1 MAGKSPIDDSISK
14 REINRLAIPAILT
27 GIAEPVITL
36 VDTAFV
42 GQIGTTE
49 LAAVGIAG
57 SFYLM
62 TVWILAQ
69 TLTAIAAIVSQYY
82 GSKRL
87 TEIETLVPQ
96 ALVSNILL
104 GSGFLILTKTFSAE
118 IFEFYN
124 ADGPV
129 LQLCQE
135 YFSIR
140 SWGFP
145 FTLATLL
152 LFGVF
157 RGLQNTSW
165 AMIISLS
172 GALVNVI
179 LDYVLIF
186 GIEEMISPMG
196 IEGAATASLV
206 AQIIMFVMALTF
218 LFQKT
223 PFRLKIQLKLNPEY
237 KNLAGMSL
245 DLFVRTILL
254 NLTFYL
260 ATRYAT
266 GYGEEV
272 IAAHTI
278 AINIWL
284 FSSFFIDGYAH
295 AGNALAGRLLGEE
308 RPKLLYKM
316 GLRINRIAILIGFG
330 LAAIYGIGYFQIGKF
345 FSNDAAVLA
354 QFEAIFFLVI
364 ITQPINASAFAF
376 DGIYKGLGEM
386 KLLRNLLIVS
396 TLLGFVPVSVGFHYF
411 SPGLLGIWIAF
422 LVWMVIRS
430 GWLVFDFR
438 KRFGGSYRAVRSA

>member
-1 MAGKSPIDDSISK
+1 MAGKSPIEDAISK
-14 REINRLAIPAILT
+14 REINRLAVPAILT

-36 VDTAFV
+36 VDTALV

-69 TLTAIAAIVSQYY
+69 TLTAIAAIVSRYFGRKKLDDIQ
-82 GSKRL
+82 
-87 TEIETLVPQ
+87 TLVPQ
-96 ALVSNILL
+96 ALFSNILL
-104 GSGFLILTKTFSAE
+104 GTAFLLLTKTFSEE
-118 IFEFYN
+118 IFRFYN
-124 ADGPV
+124 ADGAV
-129 LQLCQE
+129 LELCQD
-135 YFSIR
+135 YFNIR

-165 AMIISLS
+165 AMMISLT
-172 GALVNVI
+172 GAAVNLV
-179 LDYVLIF
+179 LDYLLIF
-186 GIEEMISPMG
+186 GIEGVLNPMG
-196 IEGAATASLV
+196 IEGAAAASLV
-206 AQIIMFVMALTF
+206 AQVLMFLLALVF
-218 LFQKT
+218 LYKKT
-223 PFRLKIQLKLNPEY
+223 PFKLKIDWRLNAEY

-308 RPKLLYKM
+308 RPKSLYKM
-316 GLRINRIAILIGFG
+316 GWRINRIAILIGVG
-330 LAAIYGIGYFQIGKF
+330 LASIYGIGYFQIGKF
-345 FSNDAAVLA
+345 FTNDAAVLA

-364 ITQPINASAFAF
+364 LTQPINASAFAF

-396 TLLGFVPVSVGFHYF
+396 TLLGFVPVGVGFHYY

-422 LVWMVIRS
+422 VVWMVIRS
-430 GWLVFDFR
+430 GWLLFDFR
-438 KRFGGSYRAVRSA
+438 KRFGGA

>member
-1 MAGKSPIDDSISK
+1 MPRRSHIDR

-42 GQIGTTE
+42 GQVGTTE

-62 TVWILAQ
+62 MVWILAQ

-82 GSKRL
+82 GRDQLDS
-87 TEIETLVPQ
+87 ISTLVPQ
-96 ALVSNILL
+96 ALFSNILL
-104 GSGFLILTKTFSAE
+104 GIGFFLLTNTFSTN

-124 ADGPV
+124 AEGEV
-129 LQLCQE
+129 LVACE
-135 YFSIR
+135 DYFGIR

-165 AMIISLS
+165 AMVISLA
-172 GALVNVI
+172 GAAINLI
-179 LDYVLIF
+179 LDYLLIF
-186 GIEEMISPMG
+186 GVEGQIQALG
-196 IEGAATASLV
+196 IEGAAWASLS
-206 AQIIMFVMALTF
+206 AQILMFVLSLIF
-218 LFQKT
+218 LVAKT
-223 PFRLKIQLKLNPEY
+223 PFSLRFSIKINREFR
-237 KNLAGMSL
+237 NLAGMSL

-266 GYGEEV
+266 GYGKAV

-295 AGNALAGRLLGEE
+295 AGNALAGRLLGEN
-308 RPKLLYKM
+308 RPNELSRVGWQINSIALY
-316 GLRINRIAILIGFG
+316 IGIG
-330 LAAIYGIGYFQIGKF
+330 LAVIYALGYFQIGGYF
-345 FSNDAAVLA
+345 TDDPDVIEN
-354 QFEAIFFLVI
+354 FEAIFLLVI
-364 ITQPINASAFAF
+364 VTQPINAVAFAF
-376 DGIYKGLGEM
+376 DGIYKGLGKM
-386 KLLRNLLIVS
+386 KLLRNLLIGA
-396 TLLGFVPVSVGFHYF
+396 TLLGFVPVAVGFHTF
-411 SPGLLGIWIAF
+411 SPGLRGIWVAF
-422 LVWMVIRS
+422 LVWMLIRS
-430 GWLVFDFR
+430 AWLAMDFK
-438 KRFGGSYRAVRSA
+438 KRYG

>member
-1 MAGKSPIDDSISK
+1 MANHSSLGDSISR

-69 TLTAIAAIVSQYY
+69 TLTAIAAIISRYY
-82 GSKRL
+82 GSKRIE
-87 TEIETLVPQ
+87 EIESLVPQ
-96 ALVSNILL
+96 ALASNLLL
-104 GSGFLILTKTFSAE
+104 GVGFFLLTTTFSEE
-118 IFEFYN
+118 IFRFYN
-124 ADGPV
+124 ADGKV
-129 LQLCQE
+129 LELCRD
-135 YFSIR
+135 YFNIR

-165 AMIISLS
+165 AMIISLT
-172 GALVNVI
+172 GALINLV
-179 LDYVLIF
+179 LDYILIF
-186 GIEEMISPMG
+186 GIDGSIDAMG

-206 AQIIMFVMALTF
+206 AQIVMFMMALLF
-218 LFQKT
+218 LYRKT
-223 PFRLKIQLKLNPEY
+223 PFRLRIQHKLNSEF
-237 KNLAGMSL
+237 KNLAGMSA

-284 FSSFFIDGYAH
+284 FSSFSIDGYAH

-308 RPKLLYKM
+308 RPKLLYQM
-316 GLRINRIAILIGFG
+316 GKRINRIAIIIGIG
-330 LAAIYGIGYFQIGKF
+330 LAVIYGIGYFQIGSF
-345 FSNDAAVLA
+345 FSNDPSVLS

-364 ITQPINASAFAF
+364 LTQPINASAFAF

-396 TLLGFVPVSVGFHYF
+396 TLLGFVPVSVGFHYL
-411 SPGLLGIWIAF
+411 SPGLLGVWIAF
-422 LVWMVIRS
+422 VVWMIIRS
-430 GWLVFDFR
+430 GWLIVDFR
-438 KRFGGSYRAVRSA
+438 KRFGGL

>member
-1 MAGKSPIDDSISK
+1 MAGHSSIEDSISR
-14 REINRLAIPAILT
+14 REINRLAGPAILT

-69 TLTAIAAIVSQYY
+69 TLTAIAAIVSRYY

-104 GSGFLILTKTFSAE
+104 GVGFLLLTKTFSKE

-124 ADGPV
+124 AGGPV
-129 LQLCQE
+129 LELCQD

-172 GALVNVI
+172 GAIVNLV

-186 GIEEMISPMG
+186 GIDGMVNPMG

-206 AQIIMFVMALTF
+206 AQILMFFMSLVF
-218 LFQKT
+218 LYYKT
-223 PFRLKIQLKLNPEY
+223 PFRLKIQLKLNTEY
-237 KNLAGMSL
+237 KNLAGMSI
-245 DLFVRTILL
+245 DLFIRTILL

-295 AGNALAGRLLGEE
+295 AGNALAGRLLGEG

-316 GLRINRIAILIGFG
+316 GRRINRIAIWIGFG
-330 LAAIYGIGYFQIGKF
+330 LAVIYGIGYFQIGKF
-345 FSNDAAVLA
+345 FSNDAEVLA
-354 QFEAIFFLVI
+354 QFVAIFFLVI

-386 KLLRNLLIVS
+386 KLLRNLLIGS
-396 TLLGFVPVSVGFHYF
+396 TLLGFVPVSVGFHYL

-422 LVWMVIRS
+422 LVWMIIRS

-438 KRFGGSYRAVRSA
+438 KRFGVS

>member
-1 MAGKSPIDDSISK
+1 MAGLPSPEENSIDR
-14 REINRLAIPAILT
+14 REINRLAIPAILS
-27 GIAEPVITL
+27 GIAEPIITL
-36 VDTAFV
+36 VDTALV
-42 GQIGTTE
+42 GQLGTTE

-69 TLTAIAAIVSQYY
+69 TLTAIAAIVSRYY
-82 GSKRL
+82 GSK
-87 TEIETLVPQ
+87 EIRAIESLVPQ
-96 ALVSNILL
+96 ALLSNILL
-104 GSGFLILTKTFSAE
+104 GLSFLVLTKIFSE
-118 IFEFYN
+118 DIFRFYN
-124 ADGPV
+124 ADGAV
-129 LQLCQE
+129 LELCQD

-165 AMIISLS
+165 AMTI
-172 GALVNVI
+172 ALVGAAVNLV

-186 GIEEMISPMG
+186 GVEGLVSPMG
-196 IEGAATASLV
+196 IKGAATASLV
-206 AQIIMFVMALTF
+206 AQVLMFAMALVF
-218 LFQKT
+218 LYSKT
-223 PFRLKIQLKLNPEY
+223 PFRLKIKRKLNAEY
-237 KNLAGMSL
+237 KNLAGMSV
-245 DLFVRTILL
+245 DLFIRTVLL

-266 GYGEEV
+266 GYGAEV

-308 RPKLLYKM
+308 KPKLLFKM
-316 GLRINRIAILIGFG
+316 GQKINRITIFIGLI
-330 LAAIYGIGYFQIGKF
+330 LAAVYGLGYYRIGSIFTDDPLVR
-345 FSNDAAVLA
+345 SH
-354 QFEAIFFLVI
+354 FETIFLVVI

-386 KLLRNLLIVS
+386 KVLRNLLVVS
-396 TLLGFVPVSVGFHYF
+396 TLAGFVPVIVGFHYY

-422 LVWMVIRS
+422 LVWMIIRS
-430 GWLVFDFR
+430 GWLVHDFR
-438 KRFGGSYRAVRSA
+438 RRFGASRWPLG

>member
-1 MAGKSPIDDSISK
+1 MAGKSPIEDSISK
-14 REINRLAIPAILT
+14 REINRLALPAILT

-69 TLTAIAAIVSQYY
+69 TLTAIAAIVSRYY

-104 GSGFLILTKTFSAE
+104 GVGFLVLTKTFSE
-118 IFEFYN
+118 DIFRFYN

-129 LQLCQE
+129 LELCKD

-172 GALVNVI
+172 GATVNLI
-179 LDYVLIF
+179 LDYILIF
-186 GIEEMISPMG
+186 GIDGMVNPMG
-196 IEGAATASLV
+196 IEGAAAASLV
-206 AQIIMFVMALTF
+206 SQILMFLMALVF
-218 LFQKT
+218 LYYKT
-223 PFRLKIQLKLNPEY
+223 PFRLKIQLKLNAEY
-237 KNLAGMSL
+237 RNLAGMSI
-245 DLFVRTILL
+245 DLFIRTILL

-316 GLRINRIAILIGFG
+316 GLRINRIAIWIGFG
-330 LAAIYGIGYFQIGKF
+330 LAVIYGIGYFQIGKF

-386 KLLRNLLIVS
+386 KLLRNLLIFS
-396 TLLGFVPVSVGFHYF
+396 TLFGFVPVSVSFHYY

-438 KRFGGSYRAVRSA
+438 KRYGRS

>member
-1 MAGKSPIDDSISK
+1 MAGKSPIEDSISK

-69 TLTAIAAIVSQYY
+69 TLTAIAAIVSRYY

-96 ALVSNILL
+96 ALASNILL
-104 GSGFLILTKTFSAE
+104 GAAFLILTKTFSEE

-124 ADGPV
+124 ASRPV
-129 LQLCQE
+129 LELCQD

-172 GALVNVI
+172 GALVNLI

-186 GIEEMISPMG
+186 GIDGIVKPMG

-206 AQIIMFVMALTF
+206 AQILMFVLALVF
-218 LFQKT
+218 LYLKT
-223 PFRLKIQLKLNPEY
+223 PFRLKIQLKLNAEY
-237 KNLAGMSL
+237 KNLAGMSV
-245 DLFVRTILL
+245 DLFIRTILL

-284 FSSFFIDGYAH
+284 FSSFFIDGYGH
-295 AGNALAGRLLGEE
+295 AGNALAGRLLGEG

-330 LAAIYGIGYFQIGKF
+330 LALIYSIGYFQIGKF
-345 FSNDAAVLA
+345 FSRDAAVLA
-354 QFEAIFFLVI
+354 HFEAIFFLVI
-364 ITQPINASAFAF
+364 LTQPINASAFAF

-422 LVWMVIRS
+422 VVWMVIRS

-438 KRFGGSYRAVRSA
+438 NRFGES

>member
-1 MAGKSPIDDSISK
+1 MGGSSSIENSISR

-36 VDTAFV
+36 VDTALV

-69 TLTAIAAIVSQYY
+69 TLTAIAAIVSRYF
-82 GSKRL
+82 GSKKL
-87 TEIETLVPQ
+87 NEIETLVPQ
-96 ALVSNILL
+96 ALLSNILL
-104 GSGFLILTKTFSAE
+104 GAAFLVLTKTFSEE
-118 IFEFYN
+118 IFRFYN
-124 ADGPV
+124 ADGEV
-129 LQLCQE
+129 LELCQN
-135 YFSIR
+135 YFDIR

-165 AMIISLS
+165 AMIISIA
-172 GALVNVI
+172 GASINLI
-179 LDYVLIF
+179 LDYILIF
-186 GIEEMISPMG
+186 GIEGAVNPMG
-196 IEGAATASLV
+196 IEGAATASLA
-206 AQIIMFVMALTF
+206 AQILMFLLALIF
-218 LFQKT
+218 LYKKT
-223 PFRLKIQLKLNPEY
+223 PFKLRMEWRLNSEY

-245 DLFVRTILL
+245 DLFIRTILL

-295 AGNALAGRLLGEE
+295 AGNALAGRLLGEKK
-308 RPKLLYKM
+308 PDFLYRM
-316 GLRINRIAILIGFG
+316 GLRINRIAILIGVG
-330 LAAIYGIGYFQIGKF
+330 LAVIYAIGYFQIGKF
-345 FSNDAAVLA
+345 FTDDAAVLA

-364 ITQPINASAFAF
+364 LTQPINASAFAF

-386 KLLRNLLIVS
+386 KLLRNLLIGS

-422 LVWMVIRS
+422 VVWMMIRS
-430 GWLVFDFR
+430 GWLVWDFR
-438 KRFGGSYRAVRSA
+438 KRYGG

>member
-1 MAGKSPIDDSISK
+1 MSGSSSIEDAISR
-14 REINRLAIPAILT
+14 REINRLAVPAILA

-36 VDTAFV
+36 VDTALV

-69 TLTAIAAIVSQYY
+69 TLTAIAAIVSRYY
-82 GSKRL
+82 GSKKL
-87 TEIETLVPQ
+87 EEIESLVPQ

-104 GSGFLILTKTFSAE
+104 GIGFLALTNTFSEE
-118 IFEFYN
+118 IFRFYN
-124 ADGPV
+124 ADGQV
-129 LQLCQE
+129 LELCQN

-145 FTLATLL
+145 FTLATML

-165 AMIISLS
+165 AMIVSLT
-172 GALVNVI
+172 GASVNFV
-179 LDYVLIF
+179 LDYILIF
-186 GIEEMISPMG
+186 GVEGIVNPMG

-206 AQIIMFVMALTF
+206 AQILMFIMTLIF
-218 LFQKT
+218 LYSKT
-223 PFRLKIQLKLNPEY
+223 PFRLKIQRKLNSEY
-237 KNLAGMSL
+237 KNLAGMSI
-245 DLFVRTILL
+245 DLFIRTIML

-295 AGNALAGRLLGEE
+295 AGNALAGRLLGEQ
-308 RPKLLYKM
+308 RPKLLYRM
-316 GLRINRIAILIGFG
+316 GVRINRIAIFIGIG
-330 LAAIYGIGYFQIGKF
+330 LAVIYGIGYFQIGTF
-345 FSNDAAVLA
+345 FSHDTAVLA

-396 TLLGFVPVSVGFHYF
+396 TLVGFVPISVGFHYF

-422 LVWMVIRS
+422 VVWMMIRS
-430 GWLVFDFR
+430 GWLMFDFR
-438 KRFGGSYRAVRSA
+438 KRFGLKS

>member
-1 MAGKSPIDDSISK
+1 MAGKSPIEDSISK

-69 TLTAIAAIVSQYY
+69 TLTAIAAIVSRYY
-82 GSKRL
+82 GRKRL

-104 GSGFLILTKTFSAE
+104 GAGFLILTKTFSEE

-172 GALVNVI
+172 GALVNLI

-186 GIEEMISPMG
+186 GIDGVVNPMG
-196 IEGAATASLV
+196 IEGAAAASLV
-206 AQIIMFVMALTF
+206 AQILMFVMALVF
-218 LFQKT
+218 LYQKT
-223 PFRLKIQLKLNPEY
+223 PFRLKIELKLNAEY
-237 KNLAGMSL
+237 KNLAGMSI
-245 DLFVRTILL
+245 DLFIRTILL

-308 RPKLLYKM
+308 RPRLLYKM

-411 SPGLLGIWIAF
+411 QPGLLGIWIAF
-422 LVWMVIRS
+422 VVWMVIRS

-438 KRFGGSYRAVRSA
+438 KRFGTKGTVPI

>member
-157 RGLQNTSW
+157 RGFS
-165 AMIISLS
+165 
-172 GALVNVI
+172 
-179 LDYVLIF
+179 
-186 GIEEMISPMG
+186 
-196 IEGAATASLV
+196 EGCR
-206 AQIIMFVMALTF
+206 I
-218 LFQKT
+218 
-223 PFRLKIQLKLNPEY
+223 P
-237 KNLAGMSL
+237 
-245 DLFVRTILL
+245 
-254 NLTFYL
+254 
-260 ATRYAT
+260 
-266 GYGEEV
+266 
-272 IAAHTI
+272 
-278 AINIWL
+278 
-284 FSSFFIDGYAH
+284 
-295 AGNALAGRLLGEE
+295 LG
-308 RPKLLYKM
+308 P
-316 GLRINRIAILIGFG
+316 
-330 LAAIYGIGYFQIGKF
+330 
-345 FSNDAAVLA
+345 
-354 QFEAIFFLVI
+354 
-364 ITQPINASAFAF
+364 
-376 DGIYKGLGEM
+376 
-386 KLLRNLLIVS
+386 
-396 TLLGFVPVSVGFHYF
+396 
-411 SPGLLGIWIAF
+411 
-422 LVWMVIRS
+422 
-430 GWLVFDFR
+430 
-438 KRFGGSYRAVRSA
+438 

>member
-1 MAGKSPIDDSISK
+1 MAGKSPIEDAISK
-14 REINRLAIPAILT
+14 REINRLAVPAILT

-36 VDTAFV
+36 VDTAFI

-69 TLTAIAAIVSQYY
+69 TLTAIAAIVSRYF
-82 GSKRL
+82 GRKKL
-87 TEIETLVPQ
+87 DDIETLVPQ
-96 ALVSNILL
+96 ALLSNILL
-104 GSGFLILTKTFSAE
+104 GTAFLLLTKTFSEE
-118 IFEFYN
+118 IFRFYN
-124 ADGPV
+124 ADGAV
-129 LQLCQE
+129 LELCQD
-135 YFSIR
+135 YFNVR

-165 AMIISLS
+165 AMMISLT
-172 GALVNVI
+172 GAAVNLV
-179 LDYVLIF
+179 LDYLLIF
-186 GIEEMISPMG
+186 GIDGILNPMG
-196 IEGAATASLV
+196 IEGAAAASLV
-206 AQIIMFVMALTF
+206 AQVLMFLMALVF
-218 LFQKT
+218 LYKQT
-223 PFRLKIQLKLNPEY
+223 PFKLRIDWRLNAEY

-330 LAAIYGIGYFQIGKF
+330 LAVIYGIGYFQIGKF

-354 QFEAIFFLVI
+354 KFEAIFFLVI
-364 ITQPINASAFAF
+364 ITQPINASAFAL
-376 DGIYKGLGEM
+376 DGIYKGLGKM

-396 TLLGFVPVSVGFHYF
+396 TLLGFVPVSVGFHYY

-422 LVWMVIRS
+422 VVWMVIRS
-430 GWLVFDFR
+430 GWLVFDFQ
-438 KRFGGSYRAVRSA
+438 KRFGGAEIVASS

>member
-1 MAGKSPIDDSISK
+1 MAGKSPIEDSISK

-69 TLTAIAAIVSQYY
+69 TLTAIAAIVSRYY

-96 ALVSNILL
+96 ALISNILL
-104 GSGFLILTKTFSAE
+104 GAGFLILTKTFSEE

-129 LQLCQE
+129 LQLCE
-135 YFSIR
+135 DYFSIR

-172 GALVNVI
+172 GALVNLI
-179 LDYVLIF
+179 LDYILIF
-186 GIEEMISPMG
+186 GIDGMVNPMG

-206 AQIIMFVMALTF
+206 AQILMFVMALAF
-218 LFQKT
+218 LYQKT
-223 PFRLKIQLKLNPEY
+223 PFRLKIQLKLNAEY
-237 KNLAGMSL
+237 KNLAGMSI
-245 DLFVRTILL
+245 DLFIRTILL

-295 AGNALAGRLLGEE
+295 AGNALAGRLLGEG

-330 LAAIYGIGYFQIGKF
+330 LAAIYGLGYFQIGKF

-422 LVWMVIRS
+422 VVWMVIRS

-438 KRFGGSYRAVRSA
+438 KRFGGAEVRSA